1 MNKSNSLI
9 LALPK
14 GRVYE
19 DFIPLLEKTQFA
31 IKDDVKQSRKMLL
44 DTKHPSVKVL
54 IIRGWDVPTYIT
66 SGAAHIGIVGKDI
79 LMEKE
84 EEEFVEL
91 ADLGLGKC
99 RLSLA
104 GYEDVLTGSARL
116 KIATKYPK
124 SSTKFM
130 NAIGIQP
137 EIIYLNGAQ
146 EIAPVL
152 GLSDAIIDLVD
163 TGKTLTANG
172 LTEIKTIAN
181 ISTRLIANKASIKT
195 KSTIINE
202 IMEALKSVSYTH
214 LTLPTK
220 A

>member
-31 IKDDVKQSRKMLL
+31 IKDDVKKSRKMLL
-44 DTKHPSVKVL
+44 DTKHPNVKVL

-163 TGKTLTANG
+163 TGKTLSANG
-172 LTEIKTIAN
+172 LTEIKTIAD

-202 IMEALKSVSYTH
+202 IMEALK
-214 LTLPTK
+214 
-220 A
+220 

>member
-1 MNKSNSLI
+1 MKDNNTLI

-19 DFIPLLEKTQFA
+19 DFVPLLQESQFA
-31 IKDDVKQSRKMLL
+31 IQDDPKKSRKMLL
-44 DTKHPSVKVL
+44 DTKHPEVKVL

-66 SGAAHIGIVGKDI
+66 SGAAHLGVVGKDI

-91 ADLGLGKC
+91 NDLAIGKC

-104 GYEDVLTGSARL
+104 GHSDLLAGSNRL

-130 NAIGIQP
+130 NSIGIQA

-146 EIAPVL
+146 EIAPTL

-163 TGKTLTANG
+163 TGKTLQENG
-172 LTEIKTIAN
+172 LKEIKTIAD
-181 ISTRLIANKASIKT
+181 ISTRLIGNKASIKT
-195 KSTIINE
+195 RSSLIND
-202 IMEALKSVSYTH
+202 ITNALM
-214 LTLPTK
+214 
-220 A
+220 

>member
-1 MNKSNSLI
+1 MIVNKSNSLI

-19 DFIPLLEKTQFA
+19 DFVPLLEKTQFA
-31 IKDDVKQSRKMLL
+31 INDDVKKSRKMLL

-54 IIRGWDVPTYIT
+54 VIRGWDVPTYIT

-104 GYEDVLTGSARL
+104 GYEDALTGSARL
-116 KIATKYPK
+116 RIATKYPK

-130 NAIGIQP
+130 NSIGIQP

-163 TGKTLTANG
+163 TGKTLNANG
-172 LTEIKTIAN
+172 LIEIKTIAD
-181 ISTRLIANKASIKT
+181 ISMRLIANKASMKT

-202 IMEALKSVSYTH
+202 IMEAFK
-214 LTLPTK
+214 
-220 A
+220 

>member
-1 MNKSNSLI
+1 MQENNSFI

-14 GRVYE
+14 GRVFE
-19 DFIPLLEKTQFA
+19 DFIPILQKTQFA
-31 IKDDVKQSRKMLL
+31 LKDDPKKSRKMLL
-44 DTKHPSVKVL
+44 DTEHKNVKVL
-54 IIRGWDVPTYIT
+54 VIRGWDVPTYIT
-66 SGAAHIGIVGKDI
+66 SGAAHLGVVGKDI

-91 ADLGLGKC
+91 LDLNAGKC

-104 GYEDVLTGSARL
+104 GSEEILTGSSRL
-116 KIATKYPK
+116 RIATKYPK
-124 SSTKFM
+124 SSIKFM
-130 NAIGIQP
+130 NSIGVQA

-163 TGKTLTANG
+163 TGKTLKENG
-172 LTEIKTIAN
+172 LDEIKVIAN

-195 KSTIINE
+195 RPTLINE
-202 IMEALKSVSYTH
+202 IIEALS
-214 LTLPTK
+214 
-220 A
+220 

>member
-1 MNKSNSLI
+1 MKDNNSLI

-19 DFIPLLEKTQFA
+19 DFIPLIQESQFA
-31 IKDDVKQSRKMLL
+31 IKDDPKKSRKMLL
-44 DTKHPSVKVL
+44 DTKHPQVKVL

-66 SGAAHIGIVGKDI
+66 SGAAHLGVVGKDI

-91 ADLGLGKC
+91 SDLAIGKC

-104 GYEDVLTGSARL
+104 GHSDVLAGSSRL

-130 NAIGIQP
+130 NSIGIQA

-146 EIAPVL
+146 EIAPTL

-163 TGKTLTANG
+163 TGKTLQENG
-172 LTEIKTIAN
+172 LKEIKTIAD

-195 KSTIINE
+195 RSSLIND
-202 IMEALKSVSYTH
+202 ITNALM
-214 LTLPTK
+214 
-220 A
+220 

>member
-1 MNKSNSLI
+1 
-9 LALPK
+9 
-14 GRVYE
+14 
-19 DFIPLLEKTQFA
+19 
-31 IKDDVKQSRKMLL
+31 
-44 DTKHPSVKVL
+44 
-54 IIRGWDVPTYIT
+54 
-66 SGAAHIGIVGKDI
+66 
-79 LMEKE
+79 MEKE

-104 GYEDVLTGSARL
+104 GYEDALTGSARL
-116 KIATKYPK
+116 RIATKYPK

-130 NAIGIQP
+130 NSIGIQP

-163 TGKTLTANG
+163 TGKTLHANG
-172 LTEIKTIAN
+172 LKEIKTIAD
-181 ISTRLIANKASIKT
+181 ISMRLIANKASMKT

-202 IMEALKSVSYTH
+202 IMEAFK
-214 LTLPTK
+214 
-220 A
+220 

>member
-1 MNKSNSLI
+1 MNKSNALI

-31 IKDDVKQSRKMLL
+31 IKDDVKKSRKMLL

-104 GYEDVLTGSARL
+104 GYENVLTGSARL

-130 NAIGIQP
+130 NSIGIQP

-172 LTEIKTIAN
+172 LTEIKTIAD

-195 KSTIINE
+195 KSAIINE
-202 IMEALKSVSYTH
+202 ITESLK
-214 LTLPTK
+214 
-220 A
+220 

>member
-19 DFIPLLEKTQFA
+19 DLIPLLEKTQFA
-31 IKDDVKQSRKMLL
+31 IKDDVKKSRKMLL

-130 NAIGIQP
+130 NSIGIQP

-163 TGKTLTANG
+163 TGKTLSANG
-172 LTEIKTIAN
+172 LTEIK
-181 ISTRLIANKASIKT
+181 LITNVIKNKVIKT
-195 KSTIINE
+195 FVTTCSLNFISAIFF
-202 IMEALKSVSYTH
+202 L
-214 LTLPTK
+214 L
-220 A
+220 

>member
-1 MNKSNSLI
+1 MKDNNALI

-19 DFIPLLEKTQFA
+19 DFIPVLQESKFA
-31 IKDDVKQSRKMLL
+31 IKDDPKKSRKMLL
-44 DTKHPSVKVL
+44 DTKHSLVKVL

-66 SGAAHIGIVGKDI
+66 SGAAHLGVVGKDI
-79 LMEKE
+79 LMEKK

-91 ADLGLGKC
+91 ADLSLGKC

-104 GYEDVLTGSARL
+104 GYDDVLSGSSRL
-116 KIATKYPK
+116 KIATKYPN
-124 SSTKFM
+124 SSIKFM
-130 NAIGIQP
+130 NSLGIQA

-146 EIAPVL
+146 EIAPML

-163 TGKTLTANG
+163 TGKTLEENG
-172 LTEIKTIAN
+172 LKEIKIIAD

-202 IMEALKSVSYTH
+202 MMETLK
-214 LTLPTK
+214 
-220 A
+220 

>member
-1 MNKSNSLI
+1 MNKSKSLI

-31 IKDDVKQSRKMLL
+31 IKDDVKKSRKMLL

-84 EEEFVEL
+84 QEEFVEL

-172 LTEIKTIAN
+172 LKEIKTIAD

-202 IMEALKSVSYTH
+202 IMEALK
-214 LTLPTK
+214 
-220 A
+220 

>member
-31 IKDDVKQSRKMLL
+31 IKDDVKKSRKMLL
-44 DTKHPSVKVL
+44 DTKHPEVKVL

-172 LTEIKTIAN
+172 LTEIKTIAD

-202 IMEALKSVSYTH
+202 IMEALK
-214 LTLPTK
+214 
-220 A
+220 

>member
-31 IKDDVKQSRKMLL
+31 IKDDVKKSRKMLL
-44 DTKHPSVKVL
+44 DTKHPGVKVL
-54 IIRGWDVPTYIT
+54 IIRGWDLPTYIT
-66 SGAAHIGIVGKDI
+66 SGAAHLGIVGKDI

-130 NAIGIQP
+130 NSIGIQP

-172 LTEIKTIAN
+172 LTEIKIIAD

-195 KSTIINE
+195 KATIINE
-202 IMEALKSVSYTH
+202 IMEVLK
-214 LTLPTK
+214 
-220 A
+220 

>member
-1 MNKSNSLI
+1 MKDNNSLI

-19 DFIPLLEKTQFA
+19 DFMPLIQESQFA
-31 IKDDVKQSRKMLL
+31 IKDDPKKSRKMLL
-44 DTKHPSVKVL
+44 DTKHPEVKVL

-66 SGAAHIGIVGKDI
+66 SGAAHLGVVGKDI

-91 ADLGLGKC
+91 NDLAIGKC

-104 GYEDVLTGSARL
+104 GHSDVLAGSNRL

-130 NAIGIQP
+130 TSIGIQA

-146 EIAPVL
+146 EIAPIL

-163 TGKTLTANG
+163 TGKTLQENG
-172 LTEIKTIAN
+172 LKEIKTIAD
-181 ISTRLIANKASIKT
+181 ISTRLIGNKASIKT
-195 KSTIINE
+195 RSSLIND
-202 IMEALKSVSYTH
+202 ITNALM
-214 LTLPTK
+214 
-220 A
+220 

>member
-9 LALPK
+9 IALPK

-19 DFIPLLEKTQFA
+19 DFIPLLEKTRFA
-31 IKDDVKQSRKMLL
+31 IKDDVKKSRKMLL

-130 NAIGIQP
+130 NSIGIQP

-172 LTEIKTIAN
+172 LKEIKIIAD

-195 KSTIINE
+195 KATIINE
-202 IMEALKSVSYTH
+202 IMEALK
-214 LTLPTK
+214 
-220 A
+220 

>member
-1 MNKSNSLI
+1 MKDNPLI

-19 DFIPLLEKTQFA
+19 DFIPVLQESQFA
-31 IKDDVKQSRKMLL
+31 IKDDPQKSRKMLL
-44 DTKHPSVKVL
+44 DTKHPQVKVL

-66 SGAAHIGIVGKDI
+66 SGAAHIGVVGKDI

-91 ADLGLGKC
+91 NDLSLGRC

-104 GYEDVLTGSARL
+104 GHADVLAGSSRL

-130 NAIGIQP
+130 NSIGIQA

-146 EIAPVL
+146 EIAPIL

-163 TGKTLTANG
+163 TGKTLKENG
-172 LTEIKTIAN
+172 LKEIKTIAD

-195 KSTIINE
+195 RSSLIND
-202 IMEALKSVSYTH
+202 ISNALT
-214 LTLPTK
+214 
-220 A
+220 

>member
-31 IKDDVKQSRKMLL
+31 IKDDVKKSRKMLL

-152 GLSDAIIDLVD
+152 GLSDAILDLVD

-172 LTEIKTIAN
+172 LTEIKTIAD

-202 IMEALKSVSYTH
+202 ILEALK
-214 LTLPTK
+214 
-220 A
+220 

>member
-31 IKDDVKQSRKMLL
+31 IKDDVKKSRKMLL
-44 DTKHPSVKVL
+44 DTKHPGVKVL

-104 GYEDVLTGSARL
+104 GYEDVLKGSARL

-172 LTEIKTIAN
+172 LTEIKTIAD

-202 IMEALKSVSYTH
+202 IMEALK
-214 LTLPTK
+214 
-220 A
+220 

>member
-1 MNKSNSLI
+1 MKDNNSLI

-19 DFIPLLEKTQFA
+19 DFIPIIQESQFA
-31 IKDDVKQSRKMLL
+31 IKDDPKKSRKMLL
-44 DTKHPSVKVL
+44 DTKHPEVKVL

-66 SGAAHIGIVGKDI
+66 SGAAHLGVVGKDI

-91 ADLGLGKC
+91 NDLAIGKC

-104 GYEDVLTGSARL
+104 GHSDVLTGSNRL

-130 NAIGIQP
+130 NSIGIQA

-146 EIAPVL
+146 EIAPTL

-163 TGKTLTANG
+163 TGKTLQENG
-172 LTEIKTIAN
+172 LKEIKTIAD

-195 KSTIINE
+195 RSSLIND
-202 IMEALKSVSYTH
+202 ITNALM
-214 LTLPTK
+214 
-220 A
+220 

>member
-31 IKDDVKQSRKMLL
+31 IKDDVKKSRKMLL

-66 SGAAHIGIVGKDI
+66 SGAAHIGIIGKDI

-104 GYEDVLTGSARL
+104 GYEDVLRGSARL

-130 NAIGIQP
+130 NSIGIQP

-172 LTEIKTIAN
+172 LTEIKTIAD
-181 ISTRLIANKASIKT
+181 ISMRLIANKASMKT
-195 KSTIINE
+195 KATVINE
-202 IMEALKSVSYTH
+202 IMEALK
-214 LTLPTK
+214 
-220 A
+220 

>member
-1 MNKSNSLI
+1 MNKSNTLI

-31 IKDDVKQSRKMLL
+31 IKDDVKKSRKMLL

-172 LTEIKTIAN
+172 LTEIKTIAD

-195 KSTIINE
+195 KSSIINE
-202 IMEALKSVSYTH
+202 IMEALK
-214 LTLPTK
+214 
-220 A
+220 

>member
-19 DFIPLLEKTQFA
+19 DFIPLLEKTEFA
-31 IKDDVKQSRKMLL
+31 IKDDVKKSRKMLL

-54 IIRGWDVPTYIT
+54 IVRGWDVPTYIT

-84 EEEFVEL
+84 EEEYVEL

-116 KIATKYPK
+116 RVATKYPK

-130 NAIGIQP
+130 NSIGIQP

-163 TGKTLTANG
+163 SGKTLTANG
-172 LTEIKTIAN
+172 LTEIQTIEY
-181 ISTRLIANKASIKT
+181 ISTRLIANKASMKT
-195 KSTIINE
+195 KSKIINE
-202 IMEALKSVSYTH
+202 IMEALK
-214 LTLPTK
+214 
-220 A
+220 